1 MQRVWRRATT
11 STTPSSSTETTA
23 ADQSQFPN
31 AVANRLVIGRFKMLH
46 SQNLA
51 PLFQPTTAH
60 SWIASETND
69 TTIEG
74 ASPLTR
80 DKVDF
85 QNSLAALPLVTY
97 QAGETVIAG
106 GSKTGRLL
114 ILRKGS
120 VAILKENM
128 EIARVA
134 EPGAI
139 FGELSLLLDQPHTA
153 DVRAL
158 ETSQLY
164 VANGTMF
171 LSQYPNAIR
180 HVATVLAHRLDA
192 ANHALIKLKSQLKA
206 GQPNSVVAETVSKI
220 EGLLAVSGASLVYAG
235 YPFDPFA

>member
-1 MQRVWRRATT
+1 
-11 STTPSSSTETTA
+11 
-23 ADQSQFPN
+23 
-31 AVANRLVIGRFKMLH
+31 MLH
-46 SQNLA
+46 SLDLA
-51 PLFQPTTAH
+51 RSFQMDNAH
-60 SWIASETND
+60 SCIASEAND
-69 TTIEG
+69 KTIEG
-74 ASPLTR
+74 AATFAR
-80 DKVDF
+80 DKVAY

-97 QAGETVIAG
+97 QAGETVIAS
-106 GSKTGRLL
+106 GSKTGLLL
-114 ILRKGS
+114 ILSKGT
-120 VAILKENM
+120 VAILKENV

-164 VANGTMF
+164 VANGTTL
-171 LSQYPNAIR
+171 LSQYPNAVLY
-180 HVATVLAHRLDA
+180 VATTLAHRLDA